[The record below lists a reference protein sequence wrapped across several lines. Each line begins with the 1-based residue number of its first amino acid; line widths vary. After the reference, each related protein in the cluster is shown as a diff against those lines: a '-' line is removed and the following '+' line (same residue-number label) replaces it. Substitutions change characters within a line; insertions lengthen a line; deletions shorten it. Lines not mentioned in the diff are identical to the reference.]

1 LATPNEKPGKSTASK
16 WLIGCGIGCGV
27 VIILAIILGVSGFV
41 FVRNIMQGFKE
52 TETLMDTITERYGK
66 IEEFCPDP
74 EGSIRA
80 ERLEA
85 FLAVRRA
92 MAPAAEE
99 LERSL
104 NILSHDRREEEFKEE
119 PAPGALT
126 KIRTGFRMV
135 PQIAEF
141 YRSRNQA
148 LLDAE
153 MGLGEYYFIYI
164 VSYFSWL
171 GKSPA
176 DGPPFQIVSD
186 EDEGRS
192 VIYRRR
198 RRETL
203 EDRLDYMLKRIRRQI
218 LPMLRNQYEKLKEKY
233 ASGGKESW
241 RKLLAAEIDAMESDR
256 FHLPWKDRLPEPL
269 RVSLEPFRER
279 LEDSYNAT
287 LNPLE
292 IVLEQQ

>member
-1 LATPNEKPGKSTASK
+1 MATPNAKPGRSTASK

-27 VIILAIILGVSGFV
+27 AIILAIILGVSGFF
-41 FVRNIMQGFKE
+41 FVRNIVQGFKE
-52 TETLMDTITERYGK
+52 TEILMDSITERYGK
-66 IEEFCPDP
+66 AEEFCPDP
-74 EGSIRA
+74 EGVIRP

-85 FLAVRRA
+85 FLFVRRA
-92 MAPAAEE
+92 MVPAAEE
-99 LERSL
+99 LENSL
-104 NILSHDRREEEFKEE
+104 NILSYDRREEEFEEE
-119 PAPGALT
+119 PSPGALT
-126 KIRTGFRMV
+126 KIRTGFRLAS
-135 PQIAEF
+135 QIAEF
-141 YRSRNQA
+141 YRSRNQS
-148 LLDAE
+148 LLEAE

-164 VSYFSWL
+164 ISYFSWL

-192 VIYRRR
+192 IVYRRR
-198 RRETL
+198 GRETM

-218 LPMLRNQYEKLKEKY
+218 LPMLQNQYAKLTESDIPR
-233 ASGGKESW
+233 AKESW

-256 FHLPWKDRLPEPL
+256 FRLPWQDRLPEVL
-269 RVSLEPFRER
+269 KASLAFFRKR

-292 IVLEQQ
+292 IVLEQ

>member
-1 LATPNEKPGKSTASK
+1 MATPNAKPGRSTASK

-27 VIILAIILGVSGFV
+27 VIILAIILGVSGFF
-41 FVRNIMQGFKE
+41 FVKNIVQDFKE
-52 TETLMDTITERYGK
+52 TEILMDAITERYGK
-66 IEEFCPDP
+66 AEEFCPDP
-74 EGSIRA
+74 EGVIRP

-85 FLAVRRA
+85 FLFVRRA
-92 MAPAAEE
+92 MVPAAEE
-99 LERSL
+99 LENSL
-104 NILSHDRREEEFKEE
+104 NILSYDRREEEFEEE
-119 PAPGALT
+119 PSPGTLT
-126 KIRTGFRMV
+126 KIRTGFRLA

-141 YRSRNQA
+141 YRSRNQS
-148 LLDAE
+148 LLEAE

-164 VSYFSWL
+164 ISYFSWL

-192 VIYRRR
+192 IVYRRR
-198 RRETL
+198 GRETI

-218 LPMLRNQYEKLKEKY
+218 LPMLQNQYAKLTESDIPR
-233 ASGGKESW
+233 AKESW

-256 FHLPWKDRLPEPL
+256 FRLPWQDRFPEVL
-269 RVSLEPFRER
+269 KASLAFFRKR
-279 LEDSYNAT
+279 LEDSYNST

-292 IVLEQQ
+292 IVLEQ